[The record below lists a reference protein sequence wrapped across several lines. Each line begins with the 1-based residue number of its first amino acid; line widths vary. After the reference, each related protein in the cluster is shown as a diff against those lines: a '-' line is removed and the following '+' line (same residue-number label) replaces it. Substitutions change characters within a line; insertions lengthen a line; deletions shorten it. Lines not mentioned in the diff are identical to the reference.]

1 MASFQKRGKTWTA
14 KISYYKDDVREF
26 VTKGGFRTKKEAQ
39 YWANENELDISNG
52 SNLKGGKQLFTD
64 YFLNW
69 YETYKKP
76 ILAKSSRLRYQYTI
90 GIIMNN
96 FAGKRLDEITRSEY
110 QQFLNEY
117 ANPLSVDGK
126 EKKQRSLSSS
136 EKVNV
141 QIRASVR
148 DAVEDGLIK
157 RDFTAHT
164 KISGRPEKP
173 KEMKYLDAGDADK
186 LTRALESDIN
196 IAHLTKLMALVS
208 LQTGARFSEVAGLT
222 WDCFSEKFNTLR
234 INKAWDTLGKKDFTD
249 TKNPQSKRV
258 IKITPH
264 MSEIL
269 RNYHKLQLIKL
280 EELEIDN
287 PLNLIFLSQ
296 IGKVP
301 DDTAANQTL
310 HRVLKKIGAKDITFH
325 GLRHTHASYLIY
337 KGVSIYYISERLG
350 HANYS
355 TTIRVYSHM
364 IREMEKVE
372 AGKTLVALSEMGRSV
387 NKLVNKRAKN
397 G

>member
-14 KISYYKDDVREF
+14 KISYYKNDVREF

-39 YWANENELDISNG
+39 YWANENELEISEG

-76 ILAKSSRLRYQYTI
+76 TLAKSSRLRYQYTI
-90 GIIMNN
+90 GIIMSN
-96 FAGKRLDEITRSEY
+96 FSGKRLNELTRSDY
-110 QQFLNEY
+110 QQFLNSY
-117 ANPLSVDGK
+117 ANPGSN
-126 EKKQRSLSSS
+126 KQRSLSSS

-141 QIRASVR
+141 QIRAAVR
-148 DAVEDGLIK
+148 DAVDDGLIK

-164 KISGRPEKP
+164 HISGRPEKP
-173 KEMKYLDAGDADK
+173 KEMKYLDAKDADK
-186 LTRALESDIN
+186 LTEALESDIC

-222 WDCFSEKFNTLR
+222 WDCFSERFQTLR
-234 INKAWDTLGKKDFTD
+234 INKAWDTLSKRDFTG
-249 TKNPQSKRV
+249 TKNEQSKRV

-264 MSEIL
+264 MTEIL
-269 RNYHKLQLIKL
+269 RNYHKLQMIKL
-280 EELEIDN
+280 EELNISN

-310 HRVLKKIGAKDITFH
+310 HRVLKSIGAKDITFH

-350 HANYS
+350 HASYS
-355 TTIRVYSHM
+355 TTIRVYSHL
-364 IREMEKVE
+364 IREMEKQETAKAV
-372 AGKTLVALSEMGRSV
+372 VALSEMGGTVNKSV
-387 NKLVNKRAKN
+387 NKSLKN
-397 G
+397 S